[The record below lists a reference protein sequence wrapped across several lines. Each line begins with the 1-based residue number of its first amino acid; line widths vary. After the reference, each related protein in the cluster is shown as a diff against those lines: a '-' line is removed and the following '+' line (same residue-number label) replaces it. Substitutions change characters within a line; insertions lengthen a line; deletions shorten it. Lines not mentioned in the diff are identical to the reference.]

1 MADATKTTRFR
12 CWLWLIRAVGVIVPR
27 RLRADWR
34 QEWEAELRHREALL
48 AVWDRLDWR
57 SKLDLL
63 WRSTSAFWDALWL
76 QPKRLEDEMFQDL
89 RFGVRMLLKHKG
101 FTAVAVLTLALGIG
115 ANTAIFSLINKI
127 LLRPLPAP
135 EPERL
140 VALNNATGKAR
151 SFPLFSYLNYKDL
164 RDRSEALSGL
174 LAYTMAPVSLSHAG
188 ANERVWGYLVSGNY
202 FETLGVQP
210 ALGRLI
216 APDDDRA
223 PGAHPVAVI
232 SHRCFERRFGAD
244 PAVVGRN
251 ALINGRSFTV
261 IGVAPPQFLGLE
273 INYVPEIWFP
283 LMMQSEITPGR
294 EWLND
299 RKRDNLFLAGR
310 LKPGVSAAQAG
321 SSFKLMAAQLAREHP
336 SENADLAIELSPPGL
351 FGAVGR
357 GPILGFS
364 GVLMGVVGLVL
375 LLVCA
380 NLANL
385 LLARALERRR
395 EIAVRLALGAGR
407 WRIVRQLLTESLLLA
422 LLGGAFGLWLAFW
435 LIQAAGSFRPPMDVP
450 LSTELGL
457 DARVLVFTFG
467 LTLGASVMF
476 GLLPAWQATRPELI
490 AALKDQAAAGSRR
503 SRLRSALVV
512 AQVALSFVLMIGA
525 GLALRGLQR
534 MQDAELGFNPQQAVK
549 LSFDLD
555 LQGYDRER
563 GRQFQRRLLE
573 RVRTLPGAHAAGLG
587 NLVPLEL
594 YVAVFPVNIEG
605 RPPARE
611 GETPLAGAALV
622 SPGYFQALGARL
634 IAGRDFTE
642 QDDEQSPRVAVVN
655 ETFARRFWPGADAIG
670 KRFSLPSRDNAPIQ
684 VIGIAQ
690 DGKYRS
696 LSEAPQPFVF
706 TSIRQSYAG
715 LTTLV
720 VRTNGG
726 PAQTLAALRHELER
740 LDPHLPVFG
749 AMTLTE
755 HLRLPLFPARV
766 AAAALGGFGALSLTL
781 AAIGLFG
788 VMSYSVGQRTR
799 EIGIRMAL
807 GARGPD
813 VLRLLI
819 RQGMTV
825 VTLGVALGLAGALA
839 LTRLMSSLLF
849 GVSATDPLTFAGVAV
864 LLAGVALVAC
874 YLPARRATQVD
885 PLVAL
890 RHE

>member
-1 MADATKTTRFR
+1 MADPVRIIRFR
-12 CWLWLIRAVGVIVPR
+12 FWLWLIRVIGVIVPR
-27 RLRADWR
+27 RLRANWR
-34 QEWEAELRHREALL
+34 MEWEAELRYREELL
-48 AVWDRLDWR
+48 AQWDRLDRR

-63 WRSTSAFWDALWL
+63 WRGTSAFWDALWL
-76 QPKRLEDEMFQDL
+76 QPKRLEDEVFQDL
-89 RFGVRMLLKHKG
+89 RFGARMLLKSKG
-101 FTAVAVLTLALGIG
+101 FTAVAVFTLALGIG
-115 ANTAIFSLINKI
+115 ANTAIFSLINKN

-140 VALNNATGKAR
+140 VALNSAVGNAR
-151 SFPLFSYLNYKDL
+151 SFPLFSYPNYKDL
-164 RDRSEALSGL
+164 RDRNEALSGL
-174 LAYTMAPVSLSHAG
+174 FAYTMAPVSLSYSG
-188 ANERVWGYLVSGNY
+188 VNERVWGYLVSGNY
-202 FETLGVQP
+202 FDTIGVN
-210 ALGRLI
+210 AAFGRLI
-216 APDDDRA
+216 TPDDDRA

-244 PAVVGRN
+244 PAVVGR
-251 ALINGRSFTV
+251 AAIINGRSFTI

-273 INYVPEIWFP
+273 INFMPEIWFP
-283 LMMQSEITPGR
+283 LMMQREIRPGQD
-294 EWLND
+294 WLND
-299 RKRDNLFLAGR
+299 RKRDSLFLAGR
-310 LKPGVSAAQAG
+310 LKPGVSFAQAG
-321 SSFKLMAAQLAREHP
+321 VSFRLLAAQLAREYP
-336 SENADLAIELSPPGL
+336 GENADLAIELSPPGL
-351 FGAVGR
+351 FGSVGR

-385 LLARALERRR
+385 LLARAMERRR
-395 EIAVRLALGAGR
+395 EIAVRMALGAPA

-422 LLGGAFGLWLAFW
+422 SLGGALGLWLASW
-435 LIQAAGSFRPPMDVP
+435 LIKAAGSFKPPMDVP

-467 LTLGASVMF
+467 ATLSASLMF
-476 GLLPAWQATRPELI
+476 GLLPALQATRPEVV

-503 SRLRSALVV
+503 ARLRNALVV
-512 AQVALSFVLMIGA
+512 AQIALSFALMIGA
-525 GLALRGLQR
+525 GLTLRGLRR
-534 MQDAELGFNPQQAVK
+534 MQNVELGFNPQQAVK

-563 GRQFQRRLLE
+563 GREFQRRLLE
-573 RVRTLPGAHAAGLG
+573 RARALPGAQAAGIG

-594 YVAVFPVNIEG
+594 YVAVFPVNVEG
-605 RPPARE
+605 RPPERE
-611 GETPLAGAALV
+611 GETPLAGAAQV
-622 SPGYFQALGARL
+622 SPGYFRALGARL

-642 QDDEQSPRVAVVN
+642 QDGDQSPRVAVVN

-670 KRFSLPSRDNAPIQ
+670 KRFSIPSRGDELIQ
-684 VIGIAQ
+684 VIGIAR

-720 VRTNGG
+720 VRTNDA
-726 PAQTLAALRHELER
+726 PAQTLAALRREIER

-749 AMTLTE
+749 AMSLTE

-766 AAAALGGFGALSLTL
+766 AATALGGFGALSLTL

-799 EIGIRMAL
+799 EIGVRMAL
-807 GARGPD
+807 GARGSD

-819 RQGMTV
+819 RQSMAV
-825 VTLGVALGLAGALA
+825 VALGLAIGMAGALA
-839 LTRLMSSLLF
+839 LTRLMSGLLF
-849 GVSATDPLTFAGVAV
+849 GVSATDPVIFAGVAL
-864 LLAGVALVAC
+864 LLAAVALAAC
-874 YLPARRATQVD
+874 YLPARRATRVD

-890 RHE
+890 RHD